1 MKKRKKSHIVCFASL
16 KGGAGKTLN
25 CFNIGGILA
34 EEYKVLFIDSDPQC
48 NLSYNCGIR
57 ISGTESYSVRDV
69 FEMDPRPKPEKVI
82 VKSPIKELPNLDIIP
97 ASIYLFESEEK
108 MVLRAD
114 RERILERY
122 FEDFSSAFNAY
133 DYILIDTN
141 PSMSTTNVNC
151 FNLADDI
158 ILSSDVS
165 INSITGAELFC
176 NLWDKKRRQLRK
188 EDNIGAL
195 IICNYNGQSNFAKD
209 LLEFTKIKDF
219 SRDIVCQNIISS
231 TVKLKETESTHKPI
245 NILYPNHKS
254 CAQYR
259 ALIKEL
265 KESEV
270 F

>member
-1 MKKRKKSHIVCFASL
+1 MSAKKQHIVCFASL

-34 EEYKVLFIDSDPQC
+34 EKSKVLLLDCDPQC

-57 ISGTESYSVRDV
+57 IIGSEAYSVRDI
-69 FEMDPRPKPEKVI
+69 FEMDPRPDPGQVI
-82 VKSPIKELPNLDIIP
+82 IRSPIEELPDLDIIP

-122 FEDFSSAFNAY
+122 FEDHRSFFRKY
-133 DYILIDTN
+133 DYVLIDTN

-151 FNLADDI
+151 FNVADDI

-176 NLWDKKRRQLRK
+176 SLWDKKRRQLRK

-195 IICNYNGQSNFAKD
+195 VICNYNGQSNFARD
-209 LLEFTKIKDF
+209 LLEFTRIKDF
-219 SRDIVCQNIISS
+219 SRDIVCKNVISS
-231 TVKLKETESTHKPI
+231 TVKLKETESSHKPV
-245 NILYPNHKS
+245 NVLYPNHKS
-254 CAQYR
+254 CGQYR
-259 ALIKEL
+259 MLIDEL

-270 F
+270 L